1 MDVQH
6 HKIAYVTGS
15 SKGIG
20 RALTDLLLAEDYYV
34 VGLSRTN
41 DIENLNFKYER
52 LDMSD
57 LQAVKEFNFA
67 TEGAEVLLVN
77 NAGLIGEIGAVG
89 SIEGVDIENVIN
101 VNTIA
106 PQILINSFVK
116 RFKNDKGRFHVLN
129 ISSGAGKSPIDAWAT
144 YCASKAALDLFS
156 ETVAEELDWRGH
168 ENWFVHSCAP
178 GVVDTNMQKQIRS
191 ADLKDFK
198 LVQKF
203 KDLKENNELST
214 PIHVAQKLFEII
226 SNPAAFSEVVISV
239 RDF

>member
-1 MDVQH
+1 MDVQQ
-6 HKIAYVTGS
+6 HKIAYITGS

-20 RALTDLLLAEDYYV
+20 RALTDLLLSQDYFV
-34 VGLSRTN
+34 VGLSRSN
-41 DIENLNFKYER
+41 SIEHPNFKYQQM
-52 LDMSD
+52 DMAD
-57 LQAVKEFNFA
+57 LQAVKDFEF
-67 TEGAEVLLVN
+67 EIVGSEVLLVN

-89 SIEGVDIENVIN
+89 SIENSGIENVIN

-106 PQILINSFVK
+106 PQILTNSFIK
-116 RFKNDKGRFHVLN
+116 RFKNVKGQFHVLN
-129 ISSGAGKSPIDAWAT
+129 ISSGAGKNPIDAWAT

-168 ENWFVHSCAP
+168 ENWNVHSCAP
-178 GVVDTNMQKQIRS
+178 GVVDTGMQEQIRS
-191 ADLKDFK
+191 VDITDFK

-214 PIHVAQKLFEII
+214 PVHVAKKLWEVI
-226 SNPAAFSEVVISV
+226 SNPAAFDEIVISV